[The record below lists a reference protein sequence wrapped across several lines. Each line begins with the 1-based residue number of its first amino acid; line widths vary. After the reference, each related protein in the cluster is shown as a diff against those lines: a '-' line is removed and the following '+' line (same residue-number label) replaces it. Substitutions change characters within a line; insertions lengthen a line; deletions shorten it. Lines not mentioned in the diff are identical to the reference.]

1 MSGFWKNWFLESVH
15 EWYLWCWPYLL
26 WLLLTVEWLLTVWS
40 LWFCRSFSMSRAG
53 LQINAVVG
61 AIRPCSTECSFS
73 GDSTELARVIVVVLK
88 WRRDDERGPCSC
100 WVCSGCEAEKLRWWH
115 DFLASETRS
124 PQYWLPKSKKSH
136 VNLKKNQ
143 PYTYLLTDTLNR
155 LYKSWLKSRFSPR
168 PERRDQRI
176 NMSRFC
182 NLVQS
187 SFS

>member
-1 MSGFWKNWFLESVH
+1 MSGFWKNWLLESVH

-26 WLLLTVEWLLTVWS
+26 WLLLTVEWLLIVWS

-100 WVCSGCEAEKLRWWH
+100 WVCSGCEAEKLNWWH

-168 PERRDQRI
+168 QTFVLSDAISE
-176 NMSRFC
+176 
-182 NLVQS
+182 
-187 SFS
+187 